1 MRATME
7 PLNPLKYGEKLFCV
21 WVDGLPAPKG
31 SKRIYNGRLVEVSP
45 RLKDWDKCLDFA
57 LKQTVPPF
65 NDGATRVE
73 LRFLLPRPKT
83 AKRVWP
89 TVTPDIDKLA
99 RAVLDGLTRWQYVED
114 DSQIVCLEAQKQY
127 CSGEQMPGVWV
138 EGWRM

>member
-1 MRATME
+1 ME
-7 PLNPLKYGEKLFCV
+7 PLNGFKYGQKLFQV
-21 WVDGLPAPKG
+21 FVPGLPAPKG

-45 RLKDWDKCLDFA
+45 RLKDWDKALDA
-57 LKQTVPPF
+57 QLKATVPPF

-83 AKRVWP
+83 AKRMWP

-114 DSQIVCLEAQKQY
+114 DCQIVSLEAMKQY
-127 CSGEQMPGVWV
+127 AQDEQEPGVWV